1 MLSSAAGLGYPSRGE
16 KGLRQVASTVRLCVK
31 WFVGLA
37 LIAGLFWWYRDELSE
52 IISQQFEWPW
62 LAASVLVYF
71 PSLLLTF
78 YRWCL
83 LVRAQELPFS
93 TWHGFKLGFLGY
105 LFSQVLPGS
114 VTGDVVKAGMLA
126 RDQSRRTL
134 AVATV
139 IMDRI
144 VGLFGLFLL
153 AALLGVLF
161 WHLVHDHTVLRILVI
176 MVWLLA
182 GFASLCLAALAFLP
196 VPVEPIAKWVSRLRF
211 AGGFLVE
218 MMRACQLY
226 RWHFRTVILAL
237 ALSMVGHAGFV
248 LSFYFS
254 ARAVPGPTPPLE
266 AHYVFIPIGAVA
278 QSVPLTPGNL
288 GINEGVFN
296 SLYQAWDPAL
306 KAKGALTSLAQ
317 RAVTWIV
324 AAMVLGAYAC
334 LRGRRGPSGTFQAN
348 DRTPSP
354 RALTASP
361 GPSSK

>member
-237 ALSMVGHAGFV
+237 ALSMMGHAGFCV
-248 LSFYFS
+248 ELLFFCTCCSRTDPAAGGALCLHS
-254 ARAVPGPTPPLE
+254 HRRGS
-266 AHYVFIPIGAVA
+266 PIGSSDAW
-278 QSVPLTPGNL
+278 QSGHKRRSVQQSLPGV
-288 GINEGVFN
+288 GPRTQSQRRPDQF
-296 SLYQAWDPAL
+296 
-306 KAKGALTSLAQ
+306 GATRCHLDRCRYGPGRL
-317 RAVTWIV
+317 
-324 AAMVLGAYAC
+324 C
-334 LRGRRGPSGTFQAN
+334 LPPWT
-348 DRTPSP
+348 P
-354 RALTASP
+354 RAIRNV
-361 GPSSK
+361 PS